1 MLRFFSNREL
11 SAGLSIPLAR
21 WKRWSRE
28 FLPPDPLGGLQSGVA
43 RQFSVDEALIV
54 FLGGHLVAEL
64 KTSVPDARQILKD
77 LKPCLRDIGL
87 FANSRI
93 HERFSAG
100 AADPINFYTIFIY
113 RERTEPGLAARFTYM
128 LRGEISRTSQD
139 HGGRTVYLE
148 RYIEERIPLL
158 AQSLPKQLSSR
169 TLYISTMAVFFVN
182 ALGLDKGHF
191 PILRARKKIS

>member
-11 SAGLSIPLAR
+11 SAGLSIPLAK

-28 FLPPDPLGGLQSGVA
+28 FLPPDPLGGLRSGVT
-43 RQFSVDEALIV
+43 RQFSVDEAMIV

-64 KTSVPDARQILKD
+64 KTSVPDARQILQD
-77 LKPCLRDIGL
+77 LTPCLRDIGL

-100 AADPINFYTIFIY
+100 STDPIADYLISICRVSTQ
-113 RERTEPGLAARFTYM
+113 PGLAARFTYT
-128 LRGEISRTSQD
+128 LRGQISRSLQG
-139 HGGRTVYLE
+139 HGDRRVYLE
-148 RYIEERIPLL
+148 RYIEERLPLS
-158 AQSLPKQLSSR
+158 APSSSKQLSSR
-169 TLYISTMAVFFVN
+169 TLNISAMADFFVN

-191 PILRARKKIS
+191 AILS

>member
-28 FLPPDPLGGLQSGVA
+28 FLPPDPLGGLQSGVT

-64 KTSVPDARQILKD
+64 KTSVPDARQILQD
-77 LKPCLRDIGL
+77 LTPCLRDIGL

-100 AADPINFYTIFIY
+100 STDLITFYTIVIC
-113 RERTEPGLAARFTYM
+113 RGSTEPGLAARFTYT
-128 LRGEISRTSQD
+128 LRGQISSSSQA
-139 HGGRTVYLE
+139 HGGRTVYIE
-148 RYIEERIPLL
+148 RYIEERLPLS
-158 AQSLPKQLSSR
+158 AQSLPRQLSSR
-169 TLYISTMAVFFVN
+169 TLNISAMAEFFVN
-182 ALGLDKGHF
+182 ALGLNKGHF
-191 PILRARKKIS
+191 PILSGLP

>member
-11 SAGLSIPLAR
+11 STGLSIPLAR

-28 FLPPDPLGGLQSGVA
+28 FLPPDPLGGLQSGVT

-77 LKPCLRDIGL
+77 LRPCLRDIGL
-87 FANSRI
+87 FANSRV
-93 HERFSAG
+93 HERFSA
-100 AADPINFYTIFIY
+100 ASPDPIIFYTLFIY
-113 RERTEPGLAARFTYM
+113 RDNPDLSAASRFTYA

-148 RYIEERIPLL
+148 RYIEERLPLS
-158 AQSLPKQLSSR
+158 AQSLPKRLSSR
-169 TLYISTMAVFFVN
+169 TLNISALADFFVN

-191 PILRARKKIS
+191 PILNGRG

>member
-28 FLPPDPLGGLQSGVA
+28 FLPPDPLGGLQSGVT

-100 AADPINFYTIFIY
+100 STDPIAFYTIFIC
-113 RERTEPGLAARFTYM
+113 RDSTEPSLAARFTYT
-128 LRGEISRTSQD
+128 LRGEISRSSQD
-139 HGGRTVYLE
+139 RGGRTVYIK
-148 RYIEERIPLL
+148 RYIEERLPL
-158 AQSLPKQLSSR
+158 AVQSLPKQLSSR
-169 TLYISTMAVFFVN
+169 ILNISAMADFFVN

-191 PILRARKKIS
+191 PILSGLG

>member
-28 FLPPDPLGGLQSGVA
+28 FLPPDPLGGLQSGVT

-64 KTSVPDARQILKD
+64 KTSVPDARQILQD

-93 HERFSAG
+93 HERFSVG
-100 AADPINFYTIFIY
+100 AAVPITFYTIFIY
-113 RERTEPGLAARFTYM
+113 RERTEPGLAARFTYT
-128 LRGEISRTSQD
+128 LRGQISRSSQD
-139 HGGRTVYLE
+139 YGGRTVYIE
-148 RYIEERIPLL
+148 RFIEERLPLS

-169 TLYISTMAVFFVN
+169 TLYISAMADFFVN

-191 PILRARKKIS
+191 PILSGLG

>member
-28 FLPPDPLGGLQSGVA
+28 FLPPDPLGGLQSGVT

-77 LKPCLRDIGL
+77 LAPCLRDIGL
-87 FANSRI
+87 FANSRV
-93 HERFSAG
+93 HERLRACST
-100 AADPINFYTIFIY
+100 DPIGFYIIVNRDR
-113 RERTEPGLAARFTYM
+113 RETGLASRFTYT
-128 LRGEISRTSQD
+128 LRGEISRISQD

-148 RYIEERIPLL
+148 RYIEEHIPLP
-158 AQSLPKQLSSR
+158 AQSMPKQLSSR
-169 TLYISTMAVFFVN
+169 TLHISAMAAFFVK
-182 ALGLDKGHF
+182 ALGLDIGHF
-191 PILRARKKIS
+191 PILSGKG

>member
-1 MLRFFSNREL
+1 VLRFFSNREL

-43 RQFSVDEALIV
+43 RQFSVDEAMIV

-77 LKPCLRDIGL
+77 LTSCLWDIGL

-93 HERFSAG
+93 HERLSAG
-100 AADPINFYTIFIY
+100 LTSPIGSYSILIY
-113 RERTEPGLAARFTYM
+113 RDRSEPGLAARFAYT
-128 LRGEISRTSQD
+128 LRGDISRAPQD
-139 HGGRTVYLE
+139 HGGRAIYLE
-148 RYIEERIPLL
+148 RYIEERIPLS
-158 AQSLPKQLSSR
+158 APSLPNPLSSR
-169 TLYISTMAVFFVN
+169 TLHITAIADFFVK

-191 PILRARKKIS
+191 AILS